1 MSTPDD
7 SNFASKGTSPEKP
20 SQQEDPTRQER
31 TISGLQV
38 DHQIKINL
46 PDGQYDLKKLLDE
59 VLKARGVND
68 QVTRNILNTLR
79 QIRAIHKELA
89 EWKTLHNHLNE
100 IMMPLGD
107 MKINLIRVL
116 AENKPVDQVSLTRS
130 DLKIKWYTIKALTR
144 NLFDWARE
152 IQFIA
157 KDPFQINVDGKMKGP
172 EWAINILAAQEN
184 VDEYLVQASEFHILL
199 VYESFFNFNNEIE
212 ATMLQADKNL
222 RETAG
227 NLNQKSELVLGSLG
241 DVEI

>member
-1 MSTPDD
+1 MTTPSDP
-7 SNFASKGTSPEKP
+7 NKALKGTNADASP
-20 SQQEDPTRQER
+20 QQGNLSREER
-31 TISGLQV
+31 TISGLPV

-46 PDGQYDLKKLLDE
+46 PDGQYDLKRLLEE

-68 QVTRNILNTLR
+68 QVTRNIIHTLG

-89 EWKTLHNHLNE
+89 EWKALHNHLNE

-107 MKINLIRVL
+107 LKVNLIRTL
-116 AENKPVDQVSLTRS
+116 AENKPVDQLSLTRS
-130 DLKIKWYTIKALTR
+130 DLKIKWNNIKTLTR
-144 NLFDWARE
+144 NLFDWAGG

-157 KDPFQINVDGKMKGP
+157 KDPFQIDENGVKKGP
-172 EWAINILAAQEN
+172 EWAINILAAQQN
-184 VDEYLVQASEFHILL
+184 VDEHLVQNAEFHILL
-199 VYESFFNFNNEIE
+199 VYESFFIFNNEIE
-212 ATMLQADKNL
+212 ATMFQADKSL